1 MPGAVQVGDI
11 GGMNPYFERRGHAA
25 LRRGR
30 SSMSGWCYLVTT
42 VTADREPWF
51 SGTQVAAAVAA
62 RHGDDAL
69 FRDAVLLAWVLMP
82 DHWHGVV
89 QLGDH
94 TSLSSLM
101 NHFKT
106 STGIDAN
113 RVMQRRGK
121 FWARGF
127 HDRAL
132 RNDHELDA
140 AVEYV
145 RRNPE
150 RAGLCVDGR
159 AYRWMGTGGDR

>member
-1 MPGAVQVGDI
+1 
-11 GGMNPYFERRGHAA
+11 MNPYFERRGHAA

-82 DHWHGVV
+82 DHWHGIVR
-89 QLGDH
+89 LGDH
-94 TSLSSLM
+94 ISLSALM
-101 NHFKT
+101 NRFKT
-106 STGIDAN
+106 STAISAN
-113 RVMQRRGK
+113 RVLRREGRL
-121 FWARGF
+121 WARGF

-132 RNDHELDA
+132 RHDGEVEA
-140 AVEYV
+140 AMGYV
-145 RRNPE
+145 LRNPV
-150 RAGLCVDGR
+150 RAGLCRCVGT
-159 AYRWMGTGGDR
+159 YPWMGCYLNDESRR